1 MRTFLLL
8 LFVLD
13 SLALIA
19 LILIQMSRHSG
30 LSGAFGGGGAYA
42 VFGREEQSD
51 PKRTATVWMAAL
63 FFVLAMALSLV
74 S

>member
-1 MRTFLLL
+1 MRAFLLT

-13 SLALIA
+13 SLALIG

-30 LSGAFGGGGAYA
+30 LSGAFGGGASFA
-42 VFGREEQSD
+42 VFGREEKGD
-51 PKRTATVWMAAL
+51 PKRTATIWLAAL
-63 FFVLAMALSLV
+63 FFVLALALSLV